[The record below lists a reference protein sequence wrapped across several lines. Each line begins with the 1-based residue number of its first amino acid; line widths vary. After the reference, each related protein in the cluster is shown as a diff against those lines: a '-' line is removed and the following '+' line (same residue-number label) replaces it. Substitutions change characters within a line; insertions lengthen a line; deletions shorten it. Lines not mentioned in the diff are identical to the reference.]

1 MNIYAKTTL
10 DRITGSGKFI
20 LVCLI
25 SVILGNGMAQAAGG
39 DFAPAKIV
47 NNQAISGYELR
58 QRMAFLQLLR
68 QTGDLETEAMK
79 GLIDDRLR
87 NAQAKANG
95 ISLSSEAVLAGMTEF
110 AGRANLTAD
119 EFITAIGQAGIA
131 PETFRDFVTS
141 GLAWREVVRQKFSA
155 QIQISEAAI
164 DRALANFAVPVA
176 QNVTLAEIS
185 LPATGDGRG
194 AALSRARELRL
205 DILRGRDFA
214 EVARSVSTGSTARMG
229 GLLPP
234 QNLSALP
241 EDVAKAVRVLQS
253 EEISNPIIRE
263 DRVVFY
269 KMISLDQAPVTVT
282 APTQLDYAQLLLP
295 NTDQGLQQA
304 NSIRRQV
311 DSCDDLFAVAADK
324 VQRVTLPFSEVPS
337 DIATALQILDAGET
351 SFQLTR
357 GDQRLFLMLCHR
369 GAPINTQASRDEI
382 RVILTNQ
389 KLAGMAAVY
398 LEELR
403 ADALIVDP

>member
-1 MNIYAKTTL
+1 MYQKTTL
-10 DRITGSGKFI
+10 DRIAGSGKFI

-25 SVILGNGMAQAAGG
+25 SVILGNGMAQAAAG

-47 NNQAISGYELR
+47 NDQAISGYELR
-58 QRMAFLQLLR
+58 QRMEFLQVLR
-68 QTGDLETEAMK
+68 QAGDLETEAMN

-119 EFITAIGQAGIA
+119 EFITAIGRSGIA

-141 GLAWREVVRQKFSA
+141 GLAWREVVRQKFSG

-176 QNVTLAEIS
+176 QSVTLAEIA
-185 LPATGDGRG
+185 LPATGVGRG
-194 AALSRARELRL
+194 AALSLARELRL

-214 EVARSVSTGSTARMG
+214 DVARSISTGSTARTG

-234 QNLSALP
+234 QNLSALA
-241 EDVAKAVRVLQS
+241 EDVAKAVRVLQN
-253 EEISNPIIRE
+253 EEISNPILLE

-282 APTQLDYAQLLLP
+282 APTQLDYAQVLLP

-304 NSIRRQV
+304 NMIRRQV
-311 DSCDDLFAVAADK
+311 DTCDDLFAVAPDK
-324 VQRVTLPFSEVPS
+324 TQRTTLPLSAVPS
-337 DIATALQILDAGET
+337 DIAAALQIWDAGET
-351 SFQLTR
+351 SLQLMR

-369 GAPINTQASRDEI
+369 GAPISAQASRDEI

-389 KLAGMAAVY
+389 KLAGLAAVY